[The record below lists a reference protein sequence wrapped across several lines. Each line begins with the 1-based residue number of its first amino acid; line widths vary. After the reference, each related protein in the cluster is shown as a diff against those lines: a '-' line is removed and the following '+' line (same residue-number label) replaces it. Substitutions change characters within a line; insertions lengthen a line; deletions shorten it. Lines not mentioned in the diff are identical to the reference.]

1 MISFKG
7 RKVQIQELSREYGIP
22 WSTIYNRHQSGY
34 VDDELLVDHSPVT
47 LFFGKKTT
55 LASIA
60 EAHNLSPDT
69 IKGRYAAG
77 LRDAELVKKCHRG
90 KGSENAA
97 TKLNVD
103 MVVQIKT
110 LLLTTTLKQHE
121 IAKIFGVDQG
131 HISDIKRGK
140 RWAKVVIHIES
151 LLSELESYA

>member
-7 RKVQIQELSREYGIP
+7 RTVQIQELSSEYGIP
-22 WSTIYNRHQSGY
+22 WSTIYNRYQAGY
-34 VDDELLVDHSPVT
+34 RDDELVVNRLAPTV
-47 LFFGKKTT
+47 FFGEETT
-55 LASIA
+55 LAAIA
-60 EAHNLSPDT
+60 EANDLSPDT

-77 LRDAELVKKCHRG
+77 LRDSDLVTKSHRG

-103 MVVQIKT
+103 MVVEIKT

-121 IAKIFGVDQG
+121 IAKIYGVDQS

-140 RWAKVVIHIES
+140 RWSKVKIDAES
-151 LLSELESYA
+151 VLSEE